1 MKSLSLIKKGL
12 NVKLR
17 SEEEDGPYG
26 WVGEV
31 GGRYLVAAIDLTPG
45 TPRARRRSERQAR
58 VLVPGE
64 VKLSSEGQER
74 PRQPLE
80 CAKIKHHCQ
89 DAVYEAG
96 TLQGPVTAL
105 FL

>member
-45 TPRARRRSERQAR
+45 PPRARRRSERQAR
-58 VLVPGE
+58 VLVLVPGE
-64 VKLSSEGQER
+64 VNCRLKARRGPDSLSG
-74 PRQPLE
+74 
-80 CAKIKHHCQ
+80 
-89 DAVYEAG
+89 V
-96 TLQGPVTAL
+96 
-105 FL
+105 